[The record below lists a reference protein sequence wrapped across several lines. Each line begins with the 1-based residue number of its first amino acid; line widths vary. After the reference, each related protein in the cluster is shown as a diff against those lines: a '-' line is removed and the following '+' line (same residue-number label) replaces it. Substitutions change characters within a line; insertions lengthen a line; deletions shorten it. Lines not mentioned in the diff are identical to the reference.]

1 MKLLTLNVFL
11 FLACFVCVTDIPTH
25 GQSTSEE
32 IINACLAV
40 RESELGR
47 YHAEFEFSAKFFG
60 ENSSLN
66 RFLSEGS
73 FSSIVKRDGRQM
85 WFGGWKDRRFRCVYT
100 VRDNV
105 AFFFAPMHNIA
116 KRLRSLDFS
125 PNSGTCRYFVDPLGL
140 GLDETHRE
148 PFPIEQARDTMFLG
162 HDAGD
167 VVLTLRDGPAN
178 NVWVITATS
187 NDEIYELFID
197 QADFRLLQRIVTVPK
212 SNLRFATESEYTERF
227 SVRSIPT
234 TVRFREYLHDEVVF
248 ESTVEMTAFDP
259 NPIFAADDFGLPA
272 LGLPP
277 GSDYLDETTERFVK
291 WNGSETISPD
301 FASHPLVNRDL
312 IARKAAEEVKR
323 NGWMNQ
329 YPLFA
334 IAAIGILAA
343 SLLVYRQWRR
353 SALT

>member
-1 MKLLTLNVFL
+1 MKLCTVIVFL
-11 FLACFVCVTDIPTH
+11 LSACLVCSTDSPTH

-32 IINACLAV
+32 IINACLAA

-60 ENSSLN
+60 ENSSLK
-66 RFLSEGS
+66 RLLLEGS
-73 FSSIVKRDGRQM
+73 FLSIVKRDGQQV
-85 WFGGWKDRRFRCVYT
+85 WFGGYAGRRLQCVYT
-100 VRDNV
+100 VRDKV
-105 AFFFAPMHNIA
+105 AFIFAPMHNIA

-125 PNSGTCRYFVDPLGL
+125 PNSAMCRYFVDPLSL
-140 GLDETHRE
+140 GIFETNRE
-148 PFPIEQARDTMFLG
+148 PITIEGVRGAMFPA
-162 HDAGD
+162 AGTSD
-167 VVLTLRDGPAN
+167 VTLTRSDRQAN
-178 NVWVITATS
+178 NVWVITAT
-187 NDEIYELFID
+187 DDYGTCELVID

-212 SNLRFATESEYTERF
+212 SNLRFVTESEYTERF

-234 TVRFREYLHDEVVF
+234 TVRLREYLHDEVVF

-301 FASHPLVNRDL
+301 LASHPLVNRDL
-312 IARKAAEEVKR
+312 IARKAAEEAKR
-323 NGWMNQ
+323 NGWMDQ
-329 YPLFA
+329 YPLVA
-334 IAAIGILAA
+334 IAGIGVLAA
-343 SLLVYRQWRR
+343 SLLIYRQWRKNG
-353 SALT
+353 SN